1 MTFNPDIHH
10 RRSIRLRDYD
20 YDSCGAYFV
29 TMCTHERECLFGG
42 IAGDVMELS
51 AAGRKVAEVWN
62 GLSGRF
68 PHVMTDEFVVMPNHV
83 HGIIFIV
90 GAPLAAPCFFSEFQS
105 KHQGAASSAPTPTPN
120 APTLGQIMRV
130 FKSLSAISVNRIL
143 DRTER
148 PLWQRN
154 FYERIVRDEDELAGV
169 REYIRFNPLKWP
181 DDTENPVNV

>member
-20 YDSCGAYFV
+20 YASCGAYFV
-29 TMCTHERECLFGG
+29 TVCTHERECLFGG
-42 IAGDVMELS
+42 VAGDIMELS
-51 AAGRKVAEVWN
+51 AAGRMVADVWH
-62 GLSGRF
+62 GLPGRF
-68 PHVMTDEFVVMPNHV
+68 PQVMTDEFVVMPNHV
-83 HGIIFIV
+83 HGIIFLV
-90 GAPLAAPCFFSEFQS
+90 GALLAAPGF
-105 KHQGAASSAPTPTPN
+105 KHQGAASSAPAPTPN
-120 APTLGQIMRV
+120 APTLGLIMRM

-154 FYERIVRDEDELAGV
+154 FYEHIVRDENELTGI

-181 DDTENPVNV
+181 DDAENPVNAN